1 MTSFAELLQQHR
13 AAYVESLPKRLVQL
27 EVLAGQLED
36 PARQSEAL
44 TALER
49 CAHSLAGSAGT
60 FGFTGLGE
68 VARSL
73 ELLLDEEGA
82 AERRTTSI
90 LDGVVTLRQH
100 LNLVLHVTAHAEG
113 AR

>member
-1 MTSFAELLQQHR
+1 MTSFAEFLQQHR
-13 AAYVESLPKRLVQL
+13 AAYVESLPRRLRQL
-27 EVLAGQLED
+27 EVLAEQLED

-60 FGFTGLGE
+60 FGFAGLGE

-73 ELLLDEEGA
+73 ELLLDEEGGTA
-82 AERRTTSI
+82 RRTSI

-100 LNLVLHVTAHAEG
+100 LNLVLHVSAHAEG

>member
-1 MTSFAELLQQHR
+1 MSSFSELLQQHR
-13 AAYVESLPKRLVQL
+13 EAYIETLPWRLVQL
-27 EVLAGQLED
+27 ETLAEQLED
-36 PARQSEAL
+36 PERQSEAL

-60 FGFTGLGE
+60 FGFPGLGE

-73 ELLLDEEGA
+73 ELLLDEEGG
-82 AERRTTSI
+82 AERSTSTI

-100 LNLVLHVTAHAEG
+100 LNLVLHVSGHAEG
-113 AR
+113 VR

>member
-1 MTSFAELLQQHR
+1 MTSIAELLQQHR
-13 AAYVESLPKRLVQL
+13 AAYVETLPRRLVQL
-27 EVLAGQLED
+27 DTLAEQLED

-49 CAHSLAGSAGT
+49 WAHILAGSAGT
-60 FGFTGLGE
+60 FGFPRLGE

-73 ELLLDEEGA
+73 ELLLDEEGG
-82 AERRTTSI
+82 AERATSTI

-100 LNLVLHVTAHAEG
+100 LNLVLHVNGHAEV

>member
-1 MTSFAELLQQHR
+1 MSSFAELFQQHR
-13 AAYVESLPKRLVQL
+13 AAYVETLPRRLVQL
-27 EVLAGQLED
+27 DSLAEQLED

-60 FGFTGLGE
+60 FGFPGLGE

-73 ELLLDEEGA
+73 ELLLDEEGGA
-82 AERRTTSI
+82 ARTTSI

-100 LNLVLHVTAHAEG
+100 LNLVLHVSGHAEV

>member
-13 AAYVESLPKRLVQL
+13 AAYVDSLPRRLRQL
-27 EVLAGQLED
+27 EVLAEQLED
-36 PARQSEAL
+36 PARESEAL

-60 FGFTGLGE
+60 FGFAGLGE

-82 AERRTTSI
+82 TAPRTSI
-90 LDGVVTLRQH
+90 LDRVVTLRQH